1 MAYET
6 ILYVVSDNGVTI
18 AHNRADR
25 LWTANSSRRWFCRSS
40 MKSPGTVPRAEDAPQ
55 SGGYVRCRRL
65 AMKRLSLGDA
75 LFLYAETPE
84 TPMHVAS
91 VTIFRPATQGMIS
104 SLVSAST

>member
-6 ILYVVSDNGVTI
+6 IFYEVSDNGVTI

-25 LWTANSSRRWFCRSS
+25 LWTANSSRRWFRWSS
-40 MKSPGTVPRAEDAPQ
+40 MKSRLRPRTRRKA
-55 SGGYVRCRRL
+55 GYVRCRRL

-91 VTIFRPATQGMIS
+91 VTIFRPATQGDD
-104 SLVSAST
+104 LFARFRDT